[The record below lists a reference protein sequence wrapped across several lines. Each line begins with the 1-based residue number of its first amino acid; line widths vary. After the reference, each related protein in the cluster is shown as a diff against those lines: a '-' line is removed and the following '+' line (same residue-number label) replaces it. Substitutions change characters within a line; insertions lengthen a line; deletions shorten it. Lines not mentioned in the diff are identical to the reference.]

1 MQHSELLAVADAAA
15 QAAVEVHQR
24 HVGRVRLDE
33 WSNKGS
39 ADFVS
44 HVDHEAEARITE
56 TILSAF
62 PDHRVMAEEEVSSSG
77 IGVGARWREV
87 EWLWIVD
94 PLDGTTNFLH
104 GYPMYA
110 ASIAVLHRGDLKAG
124 VVACG
129 PTGEMWRATAG
140 GGATRNGAPIQ
151 VSRIETLRP
160 ALIGTGFPFKNLDLM
175 PGYLR
180 QFDTVMRHTS
190 GVRRAGSAAL
200 DLCHV
205 ASGYCDG
212 FWELDLYPW
221 DIAAGTLLVREAGGV
236 VTSLTGELDLFE
248 RTGVLAGNPRIHE
261 KLGRLLQELES

>member
-1 MQHSELLAVADAAA
+1 MQHSELLAVAQSAAN
-15 QAAVEVHQR
+15 AAVEVHQR
-24 HVGRVRLDE
+24 YAGRVTLDQ

-44 HVDHEAEARITE
+44 HVDHEAEARIAE
-56 TILSAF
+56 TILAAF
-62 PDHRVMAEEEVSSSG
+62 PHHRIMAEEEVSSSG
-77 IGVGARWREV
+77 RGMGEPWRESD
-87 EWLWIVD
+87 WLWIVD

-110 ASIAVLHRGDLKAG
+110 VSIAVLHRGELQAG
-124 VVACG
+124 IVACG
-129 PTGEMWRATAG
+129 PTGEVWSASAG
-140 GGATRNGAPIQ
+140 GGARLNGQPIQ

-180 QFDTVMRHTS
+180 QFDTVMRNTA

-205 ASGYCDG
+205 ASGYFDG

-221 DIAAGTLLVREAGGV
+221 DIAAGTLIVREAGGV
-236 VTSLTGELDLFE
+236 VTSLIGELDLFE
-248 RTGVLAGNPRIHE
+248 RTGVLAGNPRIHQQ
-261 KLGRLLQELES
+261 LGRLLQELES

>member
-1 MQHSELLAVADAAA
+1 MQDNELLAVARAAA

-24 HVGRVRLDE
+24 HVGRVSVE
-33 WSNKGS
+33 QWSNKGS

-44 HVDHEAEARITE
+44 HVDHEAEARIAD
-56 TILSAF
+56 TILTTF
-62 PDHRVMAEEEVSSSG
+62 PAHRIMAEEEVSSSG
-77 IGVGARWREV
+77 GGVGARWREA

-104 GYPMYA
+104 GYPMYST
-110 ASIAVLHRGDLKAG
+110 SIAVLHRGELQAG
-124 VVACG
+124 IVACG
-129 PTGEMWRATAG
+129 PTGEVWSATKG
-140 GGATRNGAPIQ
+140 GGAARNGEPIQ
-151 VSRIETLRP
+151 VSGIEDLRS
-160 ALIGTGFPFKNLDLM
+160 ALIGTGFPFKNLDLL

-180 QFDTVMRHTS
+180 QFDPVLRNSS

-205 ASGYCDG
+205 ATGYFDG

-221 DIAAGTLLVREAGGV
+221 DIAAGTLIVREAGGL

-261 KLGRLLQELES
+261 KLGHLLQELES